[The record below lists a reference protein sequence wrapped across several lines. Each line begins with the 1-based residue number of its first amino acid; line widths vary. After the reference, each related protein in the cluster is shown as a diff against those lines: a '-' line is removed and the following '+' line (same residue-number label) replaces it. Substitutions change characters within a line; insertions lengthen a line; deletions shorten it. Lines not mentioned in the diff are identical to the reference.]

1 MEQVDF
7 HQQAVPDAQ
16 FFTGIEQSINFIESS
31 GFYGD
36 EEDIDY
42 LLMGLKN
49 TLKHGL
55 DIK

>member
-1 MEQVDF
+1 MEQADF
-7 HQQAVPDAQ
+7 HQVVPDSQ
-16 FFTGIEQSINFIESS
+16 FFTGIEQIINFIESS

-42 LLMGLKN
+42 LLVGLKN